1 MYCTCAR
8 AVSPCIFRANR
19 RDGPD
24 VGGKLYVC
32 DMSILR
38 KEILSIDD
46 TDKFG
51 ISSVARVR
59 EGKTRTTEISRIEI
73 DMQIILYEIL

>member
-1 MYCTCAR
+1 
-8 AVSPCIFRANR
+8 
-19 RDGPD
+19 
-24 VGGKLYVC
+24 
-32 DMSILR
+32 MSILR

-59 EGKTRTTEISRIEI
+59 EGKMRTTEISRIEI